1 MSRDFITQRRLNRQ
15 YDQAQAQFD
24 ALTPQEAADKMELD
38 PISERMAIT
47 ATSQMRLA
55 ALNVAFMLSAVL
67 TDGEY
72 DDEEL
77 LPSEVLDGLMIEAF
91 TDDDDDDSDMD
102 EIDENVRITFSA
114 HVSDALSTLG
124 VEDAVIA
131 DLFDDEI
138 EVADAACLAA
148 AETVLENMPD
158 DGEAFD
164 EFVAGFAYSDDG
176 GDEEDEESF
185 DGMNDEYQFD
195 AAKKKKLRAGKKTVK
210 KVNGKTLVYKAV
222 KAIRNGK
229 KVTINKRISG
239 KVKLNASQRAGLKKA
254 RRKAGTSSAIRKQM
268 RSFGKGL
275 RANIYKGNP
284 KRLKALKN
292 AGYARSTK
300 ANFGK

>member
-1 MSRDFITQRRLNRQ
+1 
-15 YDQAQAQFD
+15 
-24 ALTPQEAADKMELD
+24 
-38 PISERMAIT
+38 
-47 ATSQMRLA
+47 
-55 ALNVAFMLSAVL
+55 MLSAML
-67 TDGEY
+67 SDSEY
-72 DDEEL
+72 DDEDM

-91 TDDDDDDSDMD
+91 TDDDDDDSDLD
-102 EIDENVRITFSA
+102 EIDENVRVTFSA

-158 DGEAFD
+158 DGESFD

-176 GDEEDEESF
+176 GDEDEESF
-185 DGMNDEYQFD
+185 DGMDDEYQFD
-195 AAKKKKLRAGKKTVK
+195 AAKKKLRAGKKTVK

-239 KVKLNASQRAGLKKA
+239 KVKLSAGQRAGLKKA
-254 RRKAGTSSAIRKQM
+254 RRKAGTSAAIRKQM
-268 RSFGKGL
+268 RSFGKGVRSNL
-275 RANIYKGNP
+275 YKDKKKGGFF
-284 KRLKALKN
+284 K
-292 AGYARSTK
+292 
-300 ANFGK
+300 

>member
-15 YDQAQAQFD
+15 YDQAQFD

-102 EIDENVRITFSA
+102 EIDENVRVTFSA

-185 DGMNDEYQFD
+185 DGMNEEYQFD
-195 AAKKKKLRAGKKTVK
+195 AAKKKLRAGKTTVK
-210 KVNGKTLVYKAV
+210 KVNGKTLRYKAV

-229 KVTINKRISG
+229 KVVVNKRIAG

-254 RRKAGTSSAIRKQM
+254 RRKAGTASAIRKQM

-284 KRLKALKN
+284 NRLKALKN

>member
-1 MSRDFITQRRLNRQ
+1 MSRDFITQRRLERQ
-15 YDQAQAQFD
+15 YDQAQFD

-38 PISERMAIT
+38 PLSERMAIA

-72 DDEEL
+72 DDEDL

-91 TDDDDDDSDMD
+91 TDDDDDDSDLD
-102 EIDENVRITFSA
+102 EIDENVRVTFSA

-138 EVADAACLAA
+138 DVADAACLAA
-148 AETVLENMPD
+148 SETVLENMPD

-164 EFVAGFAYSDDG
+164 EFVAAFAYSDDSD
-176 GDEEDEESF
+176 DEEDEEGF
-185 DGMNDEYQFD
+185 DGMSDEYQFD
-195 AAKKKKLRAGKKTVK
+195 AAKKKLRAGKKTVK
-210 KVNGKTLVYKAV
+210 KVRGKTLVYKAV

-239 KVKLNASQRAGLKKA
+239 KLKLSASQRAGLKKA

-268 RSFGKGL
+268 RSFGKGM

-284 KRLKALKN
+284 ARLKALQT
-292 AGYARSTK
+292 AGRHRQSK
-300 ANFGK
+300 ALGNTRG

>member
-1 MSRDFITQRRLNRQ
+1 MSRDFITQRRLERQ
-15 YDQAQAQFD
+15 YDKAQAQFD

-91 TDDDDDDSDMD
+91 TDDDDDDSDME
-102 EIDENVRITFSA
+102 EIDENVRVTFSA
-114 HVSDALSTLG
+114 HVADALSTLG

-176 GDEEDEESF
+176 GDEDEESF
-185 DGMNDEYQFD
+185 DGMNEEYQFD
-195 AAKKKKLRAGKKTVK
+195 AAKKQLRAGKKTVK
-210 KVNGKTLVYKAV
+210 KVNGKTLIYKAV

-254 RRKAGTSSAIRKQM
+254 RRKAGTASAIRKQM

-284 KRLKALKN
+284 NRLKALKN
-292 AGYARSTK
+292 AGYARSNK

>member
-1 MSRDFITQRRLNRQ
+1 MSRDFITQRRLDRQ
-15 YDQAQAQFD
+15 HDQAQAQFD
-24 ALTPQEAADKMELD
+24 ALTPQEAAEKMELD

-91 TDDDDDDSDMD
+91 TDDDDDEADLGD
-102 EIDENVRITFSA
+102 IDENVRITFSA

-176 GDEEDEESF
+176 GDDEEESF
-185 DGMNDEYQFD
+185 DGMNEEYQFD
-195 AAKKKKLRAGKKTVK
+195 AAKKKLRAGKKTVK
-210 KVNGKTLVYKAV
+210 KVNGKTLIYKAV

-284 KRLKALKN
+284 NRLKALKN
-292 AGYARSTK
+292 AGYARNTK
-300 ANFGK
+300 ANFGQ

>member
-15 YDQAQAQFD
+15 HDQLQAQFD
-24 ALTPQEAADKMELD
+24 ALTPKEAADKMELD
-38 PISERMAIT
+38 PISERMAIA

-55 ALNVAFMLSAVL
+55 ALSAAFMLSAML
-67 TDGEY
+67 TDSEY
-72 DDEEL
+72 DDEDM

-91 TDDDDDDSDMD
+91 TDDDDDDADLD

-158 DGEAFD
+158 DGDDFD
-164 EFVAGFAYSDDG
+164 DFVAGFAYSDDG
-176 GDEEDEESF
+176 GDDDEESF
-185 DGMNDEYQFD
+185 DGMSDEYQFD
-195 AAKKKKLRAGKKTVK
+195 AAKKKLRAGKKTVK
-210 KVNGKTLVYKAV
+210 KVRGKTLVYKAV

-239 KVKLNASQRAGLKKA
+239 KVKLSAGQRAGLKKA

-275 RANIYKGNP
+275 RANIYKGSP
-284 KRLKALKN
+284 ARLKALKN

-300 ANFGK
+300 ANFGKN

>member
-1 MSRDFITQRRLNRQ
+1 MSRDFITQRRLDRQ
-15 YDQAQAQFD
+15 HDQAQAQFD
-24 ALTPQEAADKMELD
+24 ALTPQEAAEKMELD

-91 TDDDDDDSDMD
+91 TDDDDDEADLGD
-102 EIDENVRITFSA
+102 IDENVRITFSA

-176 GDEEDEESF
+176 GNEDEEESF
-185 DGMNDEYQFD
+185 DGMNEEYQFD
-195 AAKKKKLRAGKKTVK
+195 AAKKKLRAGKKTVK
-210 KVNGKTLVYKAV
+210 KVNGKTLIYKAV

-229 KVTINKRISG
+229 KVTINKRIAG

-284 KRLKALKN
+284 NRLKALKN
-292 AGYARSTK
+292 AGYARNTK

>member
-1 MSRDFITQRRLNRQ
+1 MSRDFITQRRLERQ
-15 YDQAQAQFD
+15 YDQAQFD
-24 ALTPQEAADKMELD
+24 ALSPQEAADKMELD
-38 PISERMAIT
+38 PISERMAIA
-47 ATSQMRLA
+47 ATSQMRLN

-138 EVADAACLAA
+138 DVADAACLAA
-148 AETVLENMPD
+148 SETVLENMPD

-164 EFVAGFAYSDDG
+164 EFVASFAYSDDG
-176 GDEEDEESF
+176 GDEDEESF

-195 AAKKKKLRAGKKTVK
+195 AAKKKLRAGKKTVK
-210 KVNGKTLVYKAV
+210 KVRGKTLVYKAV

-239 KVKLNASQRAGLKKA
+239 KVKLSAGQRAGLKKA

-268 RSFGKGL
+268 RSFGKGM
-275 RANIYKGNP
+275 RANIYKGDP
-284 KRLKALKN
+284 ARLKALQT
-292 AGYARSTK
+292 AGRHRQSK
-300 ANFGK
+300 SLGKTRG

>member
-1 MSRDFITQRRLNRQ
+1 MSRDFITQRRLERQ
-15 YDQAQAQFD
+15 YDKAQAQFD

-91 TDDDDDDSDMD
+91 TDDDDDDSDME
-102 EIDENVRITFSA
+102 EIDENVRVTFSA
-114 HVSDALSTLG
+114 HVADALSTLG

-176 GDEEDEESF
+176 GDEDEESF
-185 DGMNDEYQFD
+185 DGMNEEYQFD
-195 AAKKKKLRAGKKTVK
+195 AAKKQLRAGKKTVK
-210 KVNGKTLVYKAV
+210 KVNGKTLIYKAV

-254 RRKAGTSSAIRKQM
+254 RRKAGTASAIRKQM

-284 KRLKALKN
+284 NRLKALKN
-292 AGYARSTK
+292 AGYARSSK